1 MDAEA
6 VGAVGT
12 PVSAGDARGA
22 FNAKSPRSTF
32 ESGIVRVLVVLLL
45 IPERPNASFFV
56 AVLESLNTGA
66 VIVGALVPAFAAMLE
81 VFVAISPKST
91 SVSGIVS
98 VLVLFAVIPARPKS
112 SFFVAVVESLN
123 TGAVIV
129 GALVPAF
136 AAMFVVFVEMFEV
149 FVETLL
155 VFVEMFEVFVEIL
168 LVFVA
173 ISAKSTSAS
182 AIVTVLVFEAV
193 IPVRSKSS
201 FFDAV
206 AESLNTGAVI
216 VGALVPAFAAMFV
229 VFVEMFDVFVEMLLV
244 FVAMPPRVVSTSE
257 NPGIA
262 TVP

>member
-66 VIVGALVPAFAAMLE
+66 VIVGALVPAFAAM
-81 VFVAISPKST
+81 
-91 SVSGIVS
+91 
-98 VLVLFAVIPARPKS
+98 
-112 SFFVAVVESLN
+112 
-123 TGAVIV
+123 
-129 GALVPAF
+129 
-136 AAMFVVFVEMFEV
+136 FVVFVEMFEV
-149 FVETLL
+149 FVETLLVFVEMFEVFVEILL